1 MCTTTRHWCVSL
13 WGVFFLLASDWRRE
27 SMGDGRCVR
36 LAGVADSL
44 TELGLINCFIYRKR
58 VSTLCT
64 AVCFL
69 MTPRSSPGATGWG
82 SHYHISVIF
91 LCFHSNA
98 RSHPQTQTDRKTD
111 RQTDTHTHT
120 HTHTHSLDIH
130 SSLWPVIRRACP
142 LFVCMVQHCQGRC
155 LTLCNARCLTI
166 IIWTWL
172 VQQVQR
178 PACAEWWGFISAHKC
193 FIWNVTVASFQPP
206 ESPAHFLNLPQRF
219 RGLVSPLSAARPRL
233 EKQLGQSEHL

>member
-1 MCTTTRHWCVSL
+1 MCTATQHRCVSL
-13 WGVFFLLASDWRRE
+13 RGVFFLLASRLRKRINGGWAMCE
-27 SMGDGRCVR
+27 TCRCCR
-36 LAGVADSL
+36 DSL

-58 VSTLCT
+58 ASRLCT

-98 RSHPQTQTDRKTD
+98 RSHPP
-111 RQTDTHTHT
+111 RQTERHTHTHT

-130 SSLWPVIRRACP
+130 SSSWPVIRRACP
-142 LFVCMVQHCQGRC
+142 LFVCMVQHGQGRC
-155 LTLCNARCLTI
+155 LALCNARCLTI

-178 PACAEWWGFISAHKC
+178 PACAERWGFISAHKC
-193 FIWNVTVASFQPP
+193 FIWNVTVDSFQPP

-219 RGLVSPLSAARPRL
+219 RGLVSPLSAAHPRL